1 MIIFYTALMDIDE
14 SVVDAAIIDG
24 CGLWKMY
31 TKVKIPMIINI
42 IVAELVILVN
52 GTLKAFDV
60 SYILTGGGP
69 GTATELVATY
79 MYKTAFT
86 MTKYGQASAMAVFL
100 AVESLLAVGIVRLVG
115 NKLQQKY

>member
-1 MIIFYTALMDIDE
+1 MHMIIFYTALMDIDE

-60 SYILTGGGP
+60 SYILTGGGIWQMAIEDIMQ
-69 GTATELVATY
+69 GT
-79 MYKTAFT
+79 K
-86 MTKYGQASAMAVFL
+86 
-100 AVESLLAVGIVRLVG
+100 
-115 NKLQQKY
+115 